1 MYVNTILYSIFP
13 APDCP
18 GSAVTPPLISGQTP
32 SPPGLTA
39 FPSMAMPCPARLL
52 GFSFYA
58 SSVGSFWVDILRPE
72 SESTIYSLVFTL
84 KVTATSEGLHQV
96 SLPYTESY
104 FTSEDD
110 IVGIQDDASFVNSLR
125 YLNLTSQLLLTTGGD
140 SDMNIG
146 PAQHFPSEDDSTNL
160 QHLPVTA
167 STNLSG
173 SVPPILLH
181 LEKGNMCGER
191 EVWPATSHHFLSFLD

>member
-1 MYVNTILYSIFP
+1 MNVDATLYLIFA
-13 APDCP
+13 APDCT
-18 GSAVTPPLISGQTP
+18 GIAFTPPLIGGQTP
-32 SPPGLTA
+32 SPPGLMA

-58 SSVGSFWVDILRPE
+58 SSVGGFWVNILRPE

-96 SLPYTESY
+96 SLPNTESY

-160 QHLPVTA
+160 QHLPVMA
-167 STNLSG
+167 ATNLSG

-181 LEKGNMCGER
+181 LEKGNMCGKR
-191 EVWPATSHHFLSFLD
+191 EV